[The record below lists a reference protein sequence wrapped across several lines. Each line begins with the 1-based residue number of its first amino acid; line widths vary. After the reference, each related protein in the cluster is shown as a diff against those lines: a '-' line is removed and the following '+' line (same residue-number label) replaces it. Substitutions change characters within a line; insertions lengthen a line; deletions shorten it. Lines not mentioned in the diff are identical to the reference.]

1 MKNNEGGN
9 MKRNGKNLKPGVLAL
24 AGMLLV
30 AMMFTLQSQSLAAE
44 KDWVV
49 PASRIID
56 QDVYDQSKEIIGEV
70 EDIVIR
76 RSGRTKKLVIEYGGF
91 YDIADRLVGLPFKR
105 SQLLDDRIVIET
117 TKAQLDKKPAFNY
130 ARDGLLTQYF
140 YYSRPPHPYPS
151 TSYYY
156 DPTLRRERQLDMEEL
171 ALSPSH
177 FLASVIMN
185 RRMINNQGQDI
196 GWVEDLLINTEQ
208 NKVEKIIISTEH
220 LLIKGPMLALPYRP
234 VGFSGYGLVYDIS
247 LSDLQN
253 MPQYSVKG
261 DN

>member
-1 MKNNEGGN
+1 
-9 MKRNGKNLKPGVLAL
+9 MKRYESNLKPVVLGL
-24 AGMLLV
+24 VSMLLF
-30 AMMFTLQSQSLAAE
+30 AMMFSVQSLAAE
-44 KDWVV
+44 NDAVV

-56 QDVYDQSKEIIGEV
+56 QDVYDQNNKLIGEL

-76 RSGRTKKLVIEYGGF
+76 RSGRAKKMIIEYGGF
-91 YDIADRLVGLPFKR
+91 FDIADRLVALPFKR
-105 SQLLDDRIVIET
+105 SKLQNDRVVIQT

-130 ARDGLLTQYF
+130 NRDGLLTQYF

-156 DPTLRRERQLDMEEL
+156 DPTLRRERQLDLEEL

-196 GWVEDLLINTEQ
+196 RWVEDLLINTEQ

-220 LLIKGPMLALPYRP
+220 VLGTGPMIALPYKP
-234 VGFSGYGLVYDIS
+234 IGFSGYGLVYDIS
-247 LSDLQN
+247 HSNLQD
-253 MPQYSVKG
+253 MPKYRI
-261 DN
+261 D

>member
-1 MKNNEGGN
+1 
-9 MKRNGKNLKPGVLAL
+9 MKRKLKELKPGVLVL
-24 AGMLLV
+24 VSILLF
-30 AMMFTLQSQSLAAE
+30 AMMFTFQSLAAE
-44 KDWVV
+44 NDAVV

-56 QDVYDQSKEIIGEV
+56 QDVYDQNKEIIGEV
-70 EDIVIR
+70 EDIVIKR
-76 RSGRTKKLVIEYGGF
+76 GGRAKKLIIEYGGF
-91 YDIADRLVGLPFKR
+91 FDIADRLVSLPFKR
-105 SQLLDDRIVIET
+105 SNLQNKRLVIQT
-117 TKAQLDKKPAFNY
+117 TKSKLDKKPAFNY

-208 NKVEKIIISTEH
+208 SKVEKIIISTGH
-220 LLIKGPMLALPYRP
+220 LLSTDSMMALPYRP
-234 VGFSGYGLVYDIS
+234 VGFSSYGLVYDIS

-253 MPQYSVKG
+253 MPNYSAE
-261 DN
+261 